1 MMAEEAINNNSSV
14 QEQWGQICSQL
25 KVEVGETAFDSWL
38 KPLTPG
44 AFNDGIMNICV
55 PTRFMRN
62 WVITHYSDR
71 IHKIWEK
78 KNPAIKSVNFVV
90 QAVQDESK
98 GLYNP
103 SCRSLLKRFHP
114 ARLLKTS
121 TSPALIRFWPTATN
135 FRPIPTS
142 PCRYR

>member
-1 MMAEEAINNNSSV
+1 MQGDSLIFIPIVFSDFIIWGDMMAEEAINNNSSV

-62 WVITHYSDR
+62 PQNLG
-71 IHKIWEK
+71 EK
-78 KNPAIKSVNFVV
+78 
-90 QAVQDESK
+90 ES
-98 GLYNP
+98 GY
-103 SCRSLLKRFHP
+103 
-114 ARLLKTS
+114 
-121 TSPALIRFWPTATN
+121 
-135 FRPIPTS
+135 
-142 PCRYR
+142 